1 MKVIIAEDDKAS
13 RKLLRHFIEALPN
26 YKIIGEATNGE
37 ELIRLVMNEK
47 PNLAL
52 VDIEMPLLNGMEAI
66 KSCKKL
72 LPTLEVIFTTGHDDY
87 ALAAFDVSAVDYIVK
102 PIDRDRLY
110 SALERVEKS
119 LNINEKTIEN
129 DQSKKDKDII
139 IKKNNQITFL
149 PQEEI
154 IFIEKSDRKTFI
166 HTNDHK
172 YQTNEPLSYYEN
184 ILDDRFMVAHRS
196 FIINLEKLSKVETV
210 GQMYKAHFKSYD
222 EKAKVSK
229 QKLME
234 LQQLKSMKI

>member
-13 RKLLRHFIEALPN
+13 RKLLRYFIEALPN

-110 SALERVEKS
+110 SALERAEKS
-119 LNINEKTIEN
+119 LNVNEVTTDKEQT
-129 DQSKKDKDII
+129 KKDIM

-154 IFIEKSDRKTFI
+154 IYIEKSDRKTFI

-196 FIINLEKLSKVETV
+196 FIINLDKLSKVETV

-222 EKAKVSK
+222 ETAKVSK